1 MRRAATAAFATVV
14 LATAVATGSVAAAST
29 SAPVQDPLVPLDCAS
44 LGLLADPTCGLV
56 ETVDGVLAPVE
67 ETLAPVLDPLAP
79 APALDPL
86 APAAPAPA
94 PADGGT
100 ATPAPAPSSSPQ
112 PTAQATSSGSPTTA
126 DLGSQPA
133 LSSGAAL
140 PRSSSSSSSYAVP
153 NLPYGSSLELSPLAL
168 PRFGMGGTPAVTA
181 NQLATGEA
189 VAQDVVLPAAQA
201 AAQLPDDSRTTAVV
215 MAFSLLLLASG
226 LLIDQWRKARTPVEL

>member
-56 ETVDGVLAPVE
+56 ETVDGVIAPVE

-79 APALDPL
+79 VLDPL
-86 APAAPAPA
+86 APAAPS
-94 PADGGT
+94 DGGT

-181 NQLATGEA
+181 TDLATGNA
-189 VAQDVVLPAAQA
+189 VAEDVVLPAARA

-226 LLIDQWRKARTPVEL
+226 LLIDQWRKARTPVQL

>member
-29 SAPVQDPLVPLDCAS
+29 SAPAQDPLVPLDCAS
-44 LGLLADPTCGLV
+44 LGILADPTCGLV
-56 ETVDGVLAPVE
+56 EIVDGVIAPVE
-67 ETLAPVLDPLAP
+67 ETLAPVLDPLA
-79 APALDPL
+79 AVLDPL

-94 PADGGT
+94 PSDGT
-100 ATPAPAPSSSPQ
+100 ATPAPAPSSPQ
-112 PTAQATSSGSPTTA
+112 PTAHATSSGSPTSA

-140 PRSSSSSSSYAVP
+140 PRSSSSYAVP
-153 NLPYGSSLELSPLAL
+153 DLPYGSSLELSPLAL
-168 PRFGMGGTPAVTA
+168 PKFGMGGTPAVTA
-181 NQLATGEA
+181 DQLATGEA
-189 VAQDVVLPAAQA
+189 VAEDVVLPAAQA

-226 LLIDQWRKARTPVEL
+226 LLIDQWRKARTPVQL